1 MDMER
6 AWLLI
11 RAESDVAKGLVDEI
25 SVIRGV
31 RLIDLARG
39 QFALIVAIALPDR
52 DRLTR
57 SVDGI
62 RQMQGVEQ
70 VLVCDVIA
78 SHRIKTRDVDPDW
91 P

>member
-1 MDMER
+1 MYMER
-6 AWLLI
+6 AWVLI

-25 SVIRGV
+25 SAIRGV

-57 SVDGI
+57 VVDGI
-62 RQMQGVEQ
+62 RQMEGVEQ

-78 SHRIKTRDVDPDW
+78 SHRIKTRDADPGW